1 MTNLA
6 DHETLSDWATPSVPT
21 DDAPS
26 SVPMLG
32 RSVRRVEDEHLLTG
46 RSTFV
51 ANLDLEGVLCAHYV
65 TSIHAHA
72 RIDGVDTAEAAAQPG
87 VVTVV
92 TAVDLDFGSYPGL
105 GESTPRTVLAA
116 DKVRY
121 VGEPVAVVVAE
132 TVEQAADAA
141 ELVVVD
147 YEPLPPVVDP
157 RDAVTNPSHLFDEL
171 GTNVVVTATG
181 PGEREPSDFSGC
193 EVVVEAEF
201 DVARI
206 APCPMET
213 RVAASMWTDDGRLVH
228 YASCQG
234 VHPIQKGIAAFYGL
248 DEADVRVIT
257 QDVGGSFGAKG
268 RFYAEDLLLPELARR
283 TNRPVRWVPNRS
295 DDMSGLGHSRAQ
307 RQTVKVGGMRDGT
320 ITALDVHILADLGA
334 YPLTAG
340 GLARNTGMILP
351 GPFDIEQVHWELTA
365 VVTNTTPIVAYR
377 GAGRPEA
384 GSLLDRAVD
393 LFGAEIGMD
402 AVEVRRKN
410 LFPAD
415 RLPFTNPTGLT
426 YDSGDYVEAFELV
439 VDATG
444 YEAFRNEQ
452 AARRDAVAAGE
463 AKQVLGVGFSN
474 FIDRT
479 AGIPNPEYGSLELR
493 SDGSFRVVTGSS
505 PYGQGHYTTW
515 AMLVSER
522 TGVPVD
528 EIEVVHGDTDVVPR
542 GGITGGSRS
551 AQRAGSAVIIAT
563 DELVEEARLKAADL
577 LEANPDDVV
586 LDVAEAR
593 FHVTGSPG
601 AAAVGWAEV
610 ATASTAGPG
619 DDTGTDPA
627 DDPADDPANDYV
639 LKCESDFLGD
649 GPTVPYGAYAA
660 VVAVDL
666 ETGEVVLERLVTVD
680 DAGTVINPMIVFGQI
695 HGALGQGVGQALF
708 EEFRYDADGNAVTAN
723 FLDYGFPSAAEMP
736 SFECQITQ
744 TPSPNNPTGFKGIAE
759 SGCIGAVPAIQN
771 AVIDALAHLGVRHI
785 DLPVTPQRV
794 WAAIA
799 SAPGEQG

>member
-6 DHETLSDWATPSVPT
+6 DHQPLSDWATPSLPT

-26 SVPMLG
+26 EVPMLG
-32 RSVRRVEDEHLLTG
+32 RSVRRVEDQHLLTG
-46 RSTFV
+46 HATYV
-51 ANLDLEGVLCAHYV
+51 ANLDIEGALCAHYV

-72 RIDGVDTAEAAAQPG
+72 MIERVDTTEAAAQPG
-87 VVTVV
+87 VITVLS
-92 TAVDLDFGSYPGL
+92 AADLDLGQFPGL
-105 GESTPRTVLAA
+105 GEATPRTVLAA

-132 TVEQAADAA
+132 TAAAAADAA

-157 RDAVTNPSHLFDEL
+157 RTAAANPSHLFDEL
-171 GTNVVVTATG
+171 GTNVAVTATG

-193 EVVVEAEF
+193 EVVVEGEF

-213 RVAASMWTDDGRLVH
+213 RVAASLWTEEGRLVH

-234 VHPIQKGIAAFYGL
+234 VHPIQKGLAAFYGL
-248 DEADVRVIT
+248 DESDVRVIT

-283 TNRPVRWVPNRS
+283 TGRPVRWVPNRS
-295 DDMSGLGHSRAQ
+295 ADMAGLGHSRAQ
-307 RQTVKVGGMRDGT
+307 RQTVKIGGMRDGT
-320 ITALDVHILADLGA
+320 IKALDVGLLADLGA

-393 LFGAEIGMD
+393 LFAAEIGMD

-410 LFPAD
+410 LLPAD
-415 RLPFTNPTGLT
+415 RMPFTNPTGLI
-426 YDSGDYVEAFELV
+426 YDSGDYHEAFELV

-444 YEAFRNEQ
+444 YESVRAQQ
-452 AARRDAVAAGE
+452 AERRRAVEAGDE
-463 AKQVLGVGFSN
+463 TTLLGVGFSN

-479 AGIPNPEYGSLELR
+479 AGIPNSEYGSLELR
-493 SDGSFRVVTGSS
+493 EDGSFRVITGSS

-528 EIEVVHGDTDVVPR
+528 EIEVIHGDTDIVPR

-563 DELVEEARLKAADL
+563 DELVEQARLQAAEL

-586 LDVAEAR
+586 LDIGSSR
-593 FHVTGSPG
+593 FHVTGAPG
-601 AAAVGWAEV
+601 ASTVGWAEV
-610 ATASTAGPG
+610 AAARHAA
-619 DDTGTDPA
+619 TDGHE
-627 DDPADDPANDYV
+627 DPNDDYV

-660 VVAVDL
+660 VVEVDV
-666 ETGEVVLERLVTVD
+666 ETGEVSLERLVTVD
-680 DAGTVINPMIVFGQI
+680 DAGTVINPMILFGQI
-695 HGALGQGVGQALF
+695 HGALGQGIGQALF
-708 EEFRYDADGNAVTAN
+708 EEFRYDDEGNAITSS
-723 FLDYGFPSAAEMP
+723 FLDYAFPSAAEMP
-736 SFECQITQ
+736 SFECQVTQ
-744 TPSPNNPTGFKGIAE
+744 NPSPNNPSGFKGIAE

-771 AVIDALAHLGVRHI
+771 AVIDALSHLGVRHI

-794 WAAIA
+794 WSAIEA
-799 SAPGEQG
+799 APGGST